1 MPIQQYSVNQYP
13 VETLITW
20 IKSDEIAIPEIQ
32 RPFVWNAAKVRD
44 FIDSLYKGYPVG
56 YLMVPFAFRV
66 WCAYGQKGQTLKAN
80 GTGRQ
85 SPQGLRAVP
94 LGD

>member
-32 RPFVWNAAKVRD
+32 CPFVWNAAKVRD
-44 FIDSLYKGYPVG
+44 FIDSLYKGGSVC
-56 YLMVPFAFRV
+56 F
-66 WCAYGQKGQTLKAN
+66 
-80 GTGRQ
+80 
-85 SPQGLRAVP
+85 
-94 LGD
+94 